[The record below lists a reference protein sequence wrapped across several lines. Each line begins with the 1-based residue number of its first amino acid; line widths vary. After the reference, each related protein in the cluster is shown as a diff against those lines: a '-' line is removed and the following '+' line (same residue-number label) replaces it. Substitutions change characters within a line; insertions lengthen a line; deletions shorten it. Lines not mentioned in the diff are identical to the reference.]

1 VNGAGC
7 SLRDVVRTGVTVLIA
22 TVAAALATVAGAA
35 SAAGTTV
42 SAPATAGSTGSIGAA
57 TTTTT
62 TKAAPATVTP
72 SLMKVAPAMVATTA
86 TKAAP
91 ATVAT
96 AIVLRDQTALRA
108 APRDSAAR
116 QAVLWQGEVLEV
128 RGERLDYLQVW
139 DHVRERGGFV
149 RASQVHRSRLD
160 ASDAASLLALV
171 DFTRESAGNEA
182 LGIGLTAAYL
192 EAASAETLAG
202 SAGVAAFDALG
213 SFADRLA
220 QRVSA
225 GNAPGKAAEAALAAH
240 LDVARRYG
248 VRYASF
254 ERDGR
259 MQLCYDGDAF
269 RRVLARVAEPLQQAR
284 AVLALTRPECVDPAL
299 GVSER
304 GALDE
309 WRVAVL
315 DRVDTARLPIY
326 LKNRVAMRRAAL
338 WSAVAFRRARLGGV
352 IDSEL
357 TAAGAAERARD
368 ELAAIDQS
376 ELTDAD
382 QAGFDDAAIRVNAS
396 RWATDST
403 SAPRLGGVGVS
414 IATTPGE
421 PGQTCV
427 LLVDQKHDASAPL
440 ARRCTFGI
448 VWTAS
453 ATKNRDGNAL
463 AVAVQPMDAWR
474 ELWVFRKTRAG
485 WSVDVLP
492 PATTAPGI
500 GFAEFA
506 GWVPGGHQMLVAR
519 EARGEGRYQRSFE
532 LVRLDGLATARQAGD
547 PALLGAFQRWQDPA
561 WKRSTVSLR

>member
-7 SLRDVVRTGVTVLIA
+7 TLRDVVRTGVTVLIA

-35 SAAGTTV
+35 SAAGTT
-42 SAPATAGSTGSIGAA
+42 STATMA
-57 TTTTT
+57 TTTTKT
-62 TKAAPATVTP
+62 TPAT
-72 SLMKVAPAMVATTA
+72 
-86 TKAAP
+86 
-91 ATVAT
+91 T

-108 APRDSAAR
+108 APRDSASP
-116 QAVLWQGEVLEV
+116 QALLWQGEVLEV

-160 ASDAASLLALV
+160 ASDAAGLLALV
-171 DFTRESAGNEA
+171 DFTRESAGSEA
-182 LGIGLTAAYL
+182 LGIALTAAYL
-192 EAASAETLAG
+192 KAAPGETLAG

-225 GNAPGKAAEAALAAH
+225 GNAPSKAAEAALAAH
-240 LDVARRYG
+240 LEVAGRYG
-248 VRYASF
+248 VRFASF

-259 MQLCYDGDAF
+259 MQICYDGDAF

-299 GVSER
+299 AVHER
-304 GALDE
+304 AALDE

-315 DRVDTARLPIY
+315 DRVDTARLPAY
-326 LKNRVAMRRAAL
+326 LKNRVAMRRAGL
-338 WSAVAFRRARLGGV
+338 WSAIAFRRARFGGAL
-352 IDSEL
+352 DSEA
-357 TAAGAAERARD
+357 TAAGAAERALD
-368 ELAAIDQS
+368 ELAAIDKS
-376 ELTDAD
+376 ELTDED

-396 RWATDST
+396 RWAADST
-403 SAPRLGGVGVS
+403 SAPRLAGVGVS

-440 ARRCTFGI
+440 ARRCTYGI

-453 ATKNRDGNAL
+453 ATKNREANAL

-474 ELWVFRKTRAG
+474 ELWVFRKTRDG
-485 WSVDVLP
+485 WSVNVLP

-506 GWVPGGHQMLVAR
+506 GWVPGGQQMLVAR
-519 EARGEGRYQRSFE
+519 EARGEGRHKRSFE
-532 LVRLDGLATARQAGD
+532 LVRLDGLGSERQAGD
-547 PALLGAFQRWQDPA
+547 PGLLGAFQRWQDPA
-561 WKRSTVSLR
+561 WKRATVSLR

>member
-1 VNGAGC
+1 
-7 SLRDVVRTGVTVLIA
+7 
-22 TVAAALATVAGAA
+22 
-35 SAAGTTV
+35 
-42 SAPATAGSTGSIGAA
+42 
-57 TTTTT
+57 
-62 TKAAPATVTP
+62 
-72 SLMKVAPAMVATTA
+72 M
-86 TKAAP
+86 
-91 ATVAT
+91 
-96 AIVLRDQTALRA
+96 IVLRDQTALRA
-108 APRDSAAR
+108 APRDSASQ

-160 ASDAASLLALV
+160 ASDAAGLLALV
-171 DFTRESAGNEA
+171 DFTRESAGSEA

-192 EAASAETLAG
+192 KAAPGETLSG

-225 GNAPGKAAEAALAAH
+225 GNAANKAAEAALAAH
-240 LDVARRYG
+240 LEVAARYG
-248 VRYASF
+248 VRFTSF

-259 MQLCYDGDAF
+259 MQICYDGDAF
-269 RRVLARVAEPLQQAR
+269 RRVLARVAEPQQQAR

-299 GVSER
+299 GARER
-304 GALDE
+304 AALDE
-309 WRVAVL
+309 WRVSVL
-315 DRVDTARLPIY
+315 DRVDTAKLPAY

-338 WSAVAFRRARLGGV
+338 WSAIAFRRARLGGA
-352 IDSEL
+352 IDSEA
-357 TAAGAAERARD
+357 TAAGAAERALE
-368 ELAAIDQS
+368 ELAAIDKG

-382 QAGFDDAAIRVNAS
+382 LAGFDDAAIRVNAS
-396 RWATDST
+396 RWAADSR
-403 SAPRLGGVGVS
+403 SAPRLAGVGVS

-427 LLVDQKHDASAPL
+427 LLVDAKHDASAPL
-440 ARRCTFGI
+440 ARRCTYGI

-453 ATKNRDGNAL
+453 ATKNREANAL
-463 AVAVQPMDAWR
+463 AVAVQPMEAWR
-474 ELWVFRKTRAG
+474 ELWVFRKTRDG

-506 GWVPGGHQMLVAR
+506 GWVPGGQQMLVAR
-519 EARGEGRYQRSFE
+519 EANGEGRRKRSFE
-532 LVRLDGLATARQAGD
+532 LVRLDGLVTARQSSD
-547 PALLGAFQRWQDPA
+547 PDSLGAFQRWQDPA
-561 WKRSTVSLR
+561 WKRATVSLR